1 MQGKRRPREELT
13 YDELA
18 SASRGVE
25 ERPVLKAAK
34 RRPHASPSAIRY
46 SAYPHLAAAVP
57 EAAVVH
63 AHTCCYL
70 FL

>member
-1 MQGKRRPREELT
+1 MQGKVRPRQELT

-18 SASRGVE
+18 SASHGDE

-46 SAYPHLAAAVP
+46 FAFWYLAAAVP
-57 EAAVVH
+57 GVV
-63 AHTCCYL
+63 AYTCCHL